1 MLDDGVPAQSIMV
14 ALKLGRST
22 YFQWKK
28 KYQEHGLDGLKVR
41 PLPGAAS
48 KLTDQQTSQLRGWL
62 VGRDPRQFQFDF
74 ALWTR
79 RIVRD
84 LIRQQFDVEMTP
96 QGVGKLLHRLG
107 LSPQRPL
114 YRAYQQDPEAVRR
127 WKEEQFPEIRAQARR
142 EGAEVYFGDESGVR
156 TDHHAGT
163 TWAPVGQTPVVE
175 VTGERT
181 SVNMISAVSP
191 GGALKFDV
199 FFGSC
204 NGTVFVEFLKKLMHD
219 APGPVFLV
227 LDNVSFHK
235 APIVTDYVASLEGRL
250 KLFFLPGYS
259 PQLNPDEWVWKN
271 VKHDDIKRR
280 GIQQRVGA
288 IASGPGAP
296 PARWN
301 ASSDSRR
308 PSGDSSEIPLWPIS
322 ECERESASHV
332 SRWYRES
339 ADRAQGLRSKD
350 TRSSPPGHLTVQ
362 APARVSSVCAGH
374 R

>member
-1 MLDDGVPAQSIMV
+1 MKQRRIPRTELSEIRRQFARMLDDGVPAQSIMV

-114 YRAYQQDPEAVRR
+114 YRAYQQNPEAVQR
-127 WKEEQFPEIRAQARR
+127 WKQEEFPEIREQARK

-175 VTGERT
+175 VTGERK

-191 GGALKFDV
+191 GGTLHFEV

-204 NGTVFVEFLKKLMHD
+204 NATVFVEFLKKLMHD
-219 APGPVFLV
+219 APGPVFLI

-235 APIVTDYVASLEGRL
+235 APLVKEYVASLEGRL
-250 KLFFLPGYS
+250 KAVL
-259 PQLNPDEWVWKN
+259 
-271 VKHDDIKRR
+271 
-280 GIQQRVGA
+280 
-288 IASGPGAP
+288 
-296 PARWN
+296 
-301 ASSDSRR
+301 
-308 PSGDSSEIPLWPIS
+308 
-322 ECERESASHV
+322 
-332 SRWYRES
+332 
-339 ADRAQGLRSKD
+339 
-350 TRSSPPGHLTVQ
+350 
-362 APARVSSVCAGH
+362 PARVLARTQSRRVGMEECEARRHQAGRH
-374 R
+374 PARV

>member
-1 MLDDGVPAQSIMV
+1 VRQRRIPRTELGEIRRQFARMLDEGVPAKSIMV
-14 ALKLGRST
+14 ALKLSRTT
-22 YFQWKK
+22 YFEWKK
-28 KYQEHGLDGLKVR
+28 AYQERGLDGLKVR
-41 PLPGAAS
+41 PLPGAAP
-48 KLTDQQTSQLRGWL
+48 KMTDRQTSQLRGWL
-62 VGRDPRQFQFDF
+62 AGRDPRQFQFDF

-79 RIVRD
+79 KIVRE
-84 LIRQQFDVEMTP
+84 LIRQQFGVEMTP
-96 QGVGKLLHRLG
+96 
-107 LSPQRPL
+107 PQRPL
-114 YRAYQQDPEAVRR
+114 YRAYQQDPDAVRR
-127 WKEEQFPEIRAQARR
+127 WKEDQFPAIRAQARR

-235 APIVTDYVASLEGRL
+235 APIVKEYVASLEGQL

-271 VKHDDIKRR
+271 VNCATRR
-280 GIQQRVGA
+280 WYVPNGGER
-288 IASGPGAP
+288 P
-296 PARWN
+296 PMA
-301 ASSDSRR
+301 ASS
-308 PSGDSSEIPLWPIS
+308 
-322 ECERESASHV
+322 
-332 SRWYRES
+332 
-339 ADRAQGLRSKD
+339 
-350 TRSSPPGHLTVQ
+350 
-362 APARVSSVCAGH
+362 
-374 R
+374 

>member
-1 MLDDGVPAQSIMV
+1 MKQGRIPRTELSEIRRQFARMLDDGVPAQSIMV

-114 YRAYQQDPEAVRR
+114 YRASQQNPEAVQR
-127 WKEEQFPEIRAQARR
+127 WKQEEFPEIREQARK

-175 VTGERT
+175 VTGERK

-191 GGALKFDV
+191 GGTLHFEV

-204 NGTVFVEFLKKLMHD
+204 NATVFVEFLKKLMHD
-219 APGPVFLV
+219 APGPVYLI

-235 APIVTDYVASLEGRL
+235 APPVKEYVASLEGRL

-259 PQLNPDEWVWKN
+259 PELNPDEWVWKN
-271 VKHDDIKRR
+271 VKHDDIKRA
-280 GIQQRVGA
+280 GIQRGSELFGIATRALERLQRLPEVIRGFFRD
-288 IASGPGAP
+288 
-296 PARWN
+296 PAL
-301 ASSDSRR
+301 AYI
-308 PSGDSSEIPLWPIS
+308 GM
-322 ECERESASHV
+322 
-332 SRWYRES
+332 
-339 ADRAQGLRSKD
+339 
-350 TRSSPPGHLTVQ
+350 
-362 APARVSSVCAGH
+362 
-374 R
+374 

>member
-1 MLDDGVPAQSIMV
+1 MLDGGVPAASIMV
-14 ALKLGRST
+14 ALKLSRTT

-28 KYQEHGLDGLKVR
+28 AYQEHGPDGLKVR
-41 PLPGAAS
+41 PLPGAAP
-48 KLTDQQTSQLRGWL
+48 KLSDQQTSQLRGWL
-62 VGRDPRQFQFDF
+62 VGSDPRQFQFDF

-79 RIVRD
+79 KIVRD
-84 LIRQQFDVEMTP
+84 LSRQRFDVEMTP
-96 QGVGKLLHRLG
+96 QGIGLLLRRLG

-114 YRAYQQDPEAVRR
+114 YRAYQQNPEAVRR
-127 WKEEQFPEIRAQARR
+127 WKEEEFPKIRAQARE

-156 TDHHAGT
+156 TDHPSGT

-199 FFGSC
+199 FFGSR

-219 APGPVFLV
+219 ARGPVFPV

-235 APIVTDYVASLEGRL
+235 SPIVKEYVASLEGQL

-259 PQLNPDEWVWKN
+259 PELNPDEWVWKN

-280 GIQQRVGA
+280 GIQRGSELFGIVTRALKRLQGVPETIRGFFRD
-288 IASGPGAP
+288 
-296 PARWN
+296 PAL
-301 ASSDSRR
+301 AYI
-308 PSGDSSEIPLWPIS
+308 EM
-322 ECERESASHV
+322 
-332 SRWYRES
+332 
-339 ADRAQGLRSKD
+339 
-350 TRSSPPGHLTVQ
+350 
-362 APARVSSVCAGH
+362 
-374 R
+374 